1 MQRFHLRSVI
11 TAVVTSGFHG
21 HGKVIGTAERRN
33 KQRYKKWYHVF
44 CLLDQVSVFKIRT
57 SGDLCLHDLIGL
69 LQKDRN
75 KTKGNGHHHGDFMNR
90 HMDLIQRAEK
100 SLQTVCQMIR
110 CGGQCHNGRSDHKVN
125 KTDCHSSSKNK
136 TFLRNLDDSETP
148 QYFTWR
154 QDNIE
159 HNGDQKDHHNGLQTF
174 EHEFH
179 RNFGN
184 CDHGHQK
191 YRCHRISKKRM
202 EQEHGNQKSQSSQE
216 FGPGIQSVK
225 NGFCRII
232 LANGNISDH
241 FSAPPSFNSGES
253 EAFNAARMLSL
264 ASSTVVASASTFSPC
279 SFKACMI

>member
-1 MQRFHLRSVI
+1 
-11 TAVVTSGFHG
+11 
-21 HGKVIGTAERRN
+21 
-33 KQRYKKWYHVF
+33 
-44 CLLDQVSVFKIRT
+44 
-57 SGDLCLHDLIGL
+57 
-69 LQKDRN
+69 
-75 KTKGNGHHHGDFMNR
+75 MNR

-179 RNFGN
+179 RNFGKN
-184 CDHGHQK
+184 DHRCQK
-191 YRCHRISKKRM
+191 YSCHCISRKCMEYKDRDDEHQRTHQLCSRIHFV
-202 EQEHGNQKSQSSQE
+202 QN
-216 FGPGIQSVK
+216 GI
-225 NGFCRII
+225 CRII
-232 LANGNISDH
+232 LSYCNVSDH
-241 FSAPPSFNSGES
+241 TSCPPSFSS
-253 EAFNAARMLSL
+253 CSADFLSI
-264 ASSTVVASASTFSPC
+264 V
-279 SFKACMI
+279 SF